1 MYKDKKVIHIVARGY
16 NGEIGANNKLLWDI
30 PEDMKHFRESTIGH
44 VVLMGRKT
52 FEGLGKP
59 LKNRIVLPVSS
70 QVGELEDFLLEAI
83 EFSLIMDSDFI
94 FVAGGGELY
103 KSTFDI
109 VDELWVTQ
117 VEKTYPN
124 ADTFY
129 HVPDNFELVD
139 ELYGDDCKGVGYS
152 FQKWVRN

>member
-16 NGEIGANNKLLWDI
+16 NDEIGANNKLLWDI

-44 VVLMGRKT
+44 VVLIGRKT
-52 FEGLGKP
+52 FEGLPKP

-70 QVGELEDFLLEAI
+70 QAGELEDFLLEAI

-139 ELYGDDCKGVGYS
+139 EVYGDDCKDVGYS

>member
-16 NGEIGANNKLLWDI
+16 NGEIGANNKLLWGI

-44 VVLMGRKT
+44 VVLIGRKT
-52 FEGLGKP
+52 FEGLPKP

-70 QVGELEDFLLEAI
+70 QAGGLEDFLLEAI

-139 ELYGDDCKGVGYS
+139 EVYGDDCKDVGYS

>member
-44 VVLMGRKT
+44 VVLTGRKT
-52 FEGLGKP
+52 FEGLTKP

-70 QVGELEDFLLEAI
+70 QAGELEDFLLEAI
-83 EFSLIMDSDFI
+83 EFSLLTDSDFI
-94 FVAGGGELY
+94 FIAGGGKLY

-117 VEKTYPN
+117 VEKSYPN

-129 HVPDNFELVD
+129 HIPDNFELAD
-139 ELYGDDCKGVGYS
+139 EVYGDGCKDVGYS